1 MTNILHTCILVHWR
15 KMSDWL
21 LRDHVTW
28 ICSYG
33 GRRRTAL
40 AGNFKSSS
48 GHLDIT
54 LEIVIYCCYIFPISV
69 STTVSPVCK
78 NIQQQKQRNK
88 QQQTKQT
95 KKQQLKREMN
105 KFKVFLVLLA
115 LFFCVHF
122 VNCKQ
127 RGFCCKCGATTA
139 SRYFKSGGQGRRCYQ
154 GKLVSAFSFTLSY
167 FS

>member
-48 GHLDIT
+48 GHPDIT

-69 STTVSPVCK
+69 STTVSPVYK

-95 KKQQLKREMN
+95 KK
-105 KFKVFLVLLA
+105 
-115 LFFCVHF
+115 
-122 VNCKQ
+122 
-127 RGFCCKCGATTA
+127 TTA
-139 SRYFKSGGQGRRCYQ
+139 KKRDEQIQGFSCFTCTFF
-154 GKLVSAFSFTLSY
+154 LCAFCELQAARILL
-167 FS
+167 